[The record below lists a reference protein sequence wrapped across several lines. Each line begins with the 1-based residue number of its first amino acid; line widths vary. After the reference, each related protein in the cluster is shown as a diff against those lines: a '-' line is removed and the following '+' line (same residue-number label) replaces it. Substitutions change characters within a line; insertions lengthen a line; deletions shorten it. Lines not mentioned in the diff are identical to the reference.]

1 MDRKSMD
8 RMWSKPHEAARAI
21 KAAEVA
27 PVPGTFSKTLDD
39 SSAKLQELLGQEH
52 FGRGGSVE
60 DGRPRF
66 AFALPWPA
74 LISFVR

>member
-1 MDRKSMD
+1 M
-8 RMWSKPHEAARAI
+8 H
-21 KAAEVA
+21 VLH
-27 PVPGTFSKTLDD
+27 TTTC
-39 SSAKLQELLGQEH
+39 LQELLGQEH

>member
-1 MDRKSMD
+1 ML
-8 RMWSKPHEAARAI
+8 H
-21 KAAEVA
+21 
-27 PVPGTFSKTLDD
+27 TTTC
-39 SSAKLQELLGQEH
+39 LQELLNQEH

-66 AFALPWPA
+66 AAFAA